1 MHSKINRDEFLK
13 EATLRICST
22 LELDEALQRT
32 RDYISQFIPIDGLF
46 VNIYEKEKKAI
57 RTIVCSTVADGT
69 RKDIITP
76 LNEEAICYVE
86 DVAVSQIARIEHK
99 KHPTDSIMG
108 VLEAPILGY
117 IDREIL
123 ALHLSV
129 ESQHIGVTLASALPG
144 SKFNEEDIRL
154 FETLHEPFTMALI
167 NALTHEKT
175 NHLNQRLLDDNRDF
189 IRQLSACKEGR
200 IVGSSGGLKNLMEIV
215 EQVAPMNN
223 SVLLLGE
230 TGVGKEIIANAIHCM
245 SPRKDGPLIKVNCG
259 AIPEE
264 LIDSELF
271 GHEKGAFTGASQLKR
286 GRFERADGGTIFLD
300 EIGELPPAAQV
311 RLLRVL
317 QTHEIERVG
326 GTTTIPVNIRVI
338 AATHRNLERMV
349 IENKFREDLWFR
361 INVFPLVIPPLR
373 QRTEDIPD
381 LVRYFIEKIS
391 REMGLRNPPEIAD
404 GALEQLKRYPW
415 PGNVREVENAVER
428 ALIQSRGR
436 TLKIDPLYFASRL
449 EAPEAR
455 LNAEK
460 GCIFPC
466 LGERT
471 CDVGIIKNDDGK
483 IARLDEAIYK
493 HIKEVL
499 SMTKGKVNGAGGA
512 AELLGV
518 HPSTLRNKMNKLG
531 IEYGK
536 IA

>member
-1 MHSKINRDEFLK
+1 MQRTINRDEFLK
-13 EATLRICST
+13 DATLRICST
-22 LELDEALQRT
+22 LKLDEALQRT
-32 RDYISQFIPIDGLF
+32 RDYIAQFIPVDGLF
-46 VNIYEKEKKAI
+46 VNIYEKENRAI
-57 RTIVCSTVADGT
+57 RTIACSTISEGT
-69 RKDIITP
+69 RKDVITP
-76 LNEEAICYVE
+76 LNEEAIRFLKGFESSPGV
-86 DVAVSQIARIEHK
+86 RIEHK

-108 VLEAPILGY
+108 ILEAPILGY

-129 ESQHIGVTLASALPG
+129 KGQHLGVTLASALPG
-144 SKFNEEDIRL
+144 SQFSQEDIHL
-154 FETLHEPFTMALI
+154 FETLHEPFTMALV
-167 NALTHEKT
+167 NALTYEKT
-175 NHLNQRLLDDNRDF
+175 NSLNERLLDNNRHF
-189 IRQLSACKEGR
+189 ARQLSACKEGR
-200 IVGSSGGLKNLMEIV
+200 IVGSTGGLKNLMEIV

-245 SPRKDGPLIKVNCG
+245 SPRKEGPLIKVNCG

-326 GTTTIPVNIRVI
+326 GTATIPVNIRVI

-373 QRTEDIPD
+373 QRTEDIPE
-381 LVRYFIEKIS
+381 LVRHFVQKIS

-404 GALEQLKRYPW
+404 GALEQLKRYSW
-415 PGNVREVENAVER
+415 PGNVREVENVVER

-449 EAPEAR
+449 EAPDDQ
-455 LNAEK
+455 LNA
-460 GCIFPC
+460 GNACIFPC
-466 LGERT
+466 LGAQT
-471 CDVGIIKNDDGK
+471 CDGGPQNTDGIIV
-483 IARLDEAIYK
+483 RLDDAISK
-493 HIKEVL
+493 HIKDVL
-499 SMTKGKVNGAGGA
+499 RMCKGKVNGAGGA

-518 HPSTLRNKMNKLG
+518 NPSTLRNKMNKLG